1 MNRTDP
7 TFKEQTLIAQDNVDF
22 LDELFSNLFDQD
34 DISSESDQVPN
45 LSNHDS

>member
-22 LDELFSNLFDQD
+22 LDELFSNLFDQY